1 MSVPLKTRLINRRHV
16 KDYAL
21 VAAGERTHR
30 FTRGGAE
37 FFVKAEAHLKVFIR
51 SYVRSLPSKGKT
63 IQ

>member
-1 MSVPLKTRLINRRHV
+1 VR
-16 KDYAL
+16 DCAL
-21 VAAGERTHR
+21 ATAAERTHR
-30 FTRGGAE
+30 FSRVGAE